1 MRATLVGGGAIEL
14 HAPGVYQT
22 VDIDIIVEGKT
33 RVEFGSVLE
42 SLGLER
48 RNIRAWAR
56 GDLWVEV
63 PALDMDD
70 PVDSVHVGSHE
81 LRVIRKEWI
90 LGERIAGFRH
100 WKFWGHGLQAIGMIR
115 AFGDEIDEPELAK
128 SLRREGAEHAY
139 ALLRGLAESDREITD
154 DELLELWYANY
165 R

>member
-1 MRATLVGGGAIEL
+1 M

-48 RNIRAWAR
+48 RNIKAWAR
-56 GDLWVEV
+56 DDLWVEV
-63 PALDMDD
+63 PALEMDD
-70 PVDSVHVGSHE
+70 PVDSMQVGSYD
-81 LRVIRKEWI
+81 LRVIKKEWI

-100 WKFWGHGLQAIGMIR
+100 WKFWAHGLQAIGMIR

-128 SLRREGAEHAY
+128 SLKREGAGHAY
-139 ALLRGLAESDREITD
+139 LLLRDLAESDREITD
-154 DELLELWYANY
+154 GELRDLWYANY